1 MDKQYLFDKNE
12 RGDSMQQKHKD
23 EDQKKQI
30 IDEQT
35 PNRVSLGEQVEEGVG
50 DVVKE
55 AQQEVASARRP
66 WYQSIRWGRILLV
79 VYAMLI
85 VLFALL
91 SWWVFYHPVLA
102 IDVTITREFQENQA
116 PWLRFIMLAV
126 SFTGNVTA
134 LSLGLIVLAT
144 ALFWIVDLRLEAVM
158 VVALSATSDLLNGL
172 IKIIVARPR
181 PTSSLVE
188 IIQNASGNSF
198 PSGHVMAY
206 IAFWGLL
213 FTFAIILF
221 KDNRWWRTAL
231 LVISGLFVV
240 LVGPSRIY
248 LGDHWAS
255 DVLGAYLIGG
265 VLLGIALW
273 IYLALKSKGVLA
285 PRKNRARLF
294 HEKYLR

>member
-1 MDKQYLFDKNE
+1 
-12 RGDSMQQKHKD
+12 MQQKHRD
-23 EDQKKQI
+23 QDQKKQI
-30 IDEQT
+30 IEEQT
-35 PNRVSLGEQVEEGVG
+35 PNQVSIGKQIEEGAG
-50 DVVKE
+50 DVVEE

-66 WYQSIRWGRILLV
+66 WYQSLRWGRILLV
-79 VYAMLI
+79 VYAILI
-85 VLFALL
+85 ALFALL

-102 IDVTITREFQENQA
+102 IDVTITHEFQENQA

-158 VVALSATSDLLNGL
+158 VVALSATSALLNGL

-213 FTFAIILF
+213 FSFAIILF
-221 KDNRWWRTAL
+221 KGNHWWRTAL
-231 LVISGLFVV
+231 LIISGLFVV

-285 PRKNRARLF
+285 PRRNRARLF

>member
-1 MDKQYLFDKNE
+1 
-12 RGDSMQQKHKD
+12 MQQKHKD

-30 IDEQT
+30 SDEQT

-50 DVVKE
+50 DVVEE

-66 WYQSIRWGRILLV
+66 WYQSLRWGRILLV
-79 VYAMLI
+79 VYAILI
-85 VLFALL
+85 ALFALL

-144 ALFWIVDLRLEAVM
+144 ALFWMVDLRLEAVM
-158 VVALSATSDLLNGL
+158 VVALSATSALLNGL

-198 PSGHVMAY
+198 PSGHVMSY

-213 FTFAIILF
+213 FSFAIILF
-221 KDNRWWRTAL
+221 KGNRWWRTAL
-231 LVISGLFVV
+231 LIISGLFVV

-273 IYLALKSKGVLA
+273 IYLALKTKGILA

>member
-1 MDKQYLFDKNE
+1 
-12 RGDSMQQKHKD
+12 MQQKHKD

-30 IDEQT
+30 IEEQT
-35 PNRVSLGEQVEEGVG
+35 PNRVSLGEQVEGGVG
-50 DVVKE
+50 DVVEE

-66 WYQSIRWGRILLV
+66 WYQSLRWGRILLF
-79 VYAMLI
+79 VYAILI
-85 VLFALL
+85 ALFALL

-102 IDVTITREFQENQA
+102 IDVTITHEFQENQA

-134 LSLGLIVLAT
+134 LSLGLIVLAA
-144 ALFWIVDLRLEAVM
+144 ALFWMVDLRLEAVM
-158 VVALSATSDLLNGL
+158 VVALSATSAILNAL

-198 PSGHVMAY
+198 PSGHVMSY

-213 FTFAIILF
+213 FSFAIILF
-221 KDNRWWRTAL
+221 KSNRWWRTAL
-231 LVISGLFVV
+231 LIISGLFVV

-273 IYLALKSKGVLA
+273 IYLALKSRGILA
-285 PRKNRARLF
+285 PRGNRARLF
-294 HEKYLR
+294 HKSYLK